1 MFGRRESALPEL
13 CDELGEAVLRLDAAA
28 STRSHRAIV
37 ERAGR
42 ADVDELSAGLLR
54 LAPALERVALGN
66 GTTLAQL
73 VAGLIEAGA
82 DPLPVLDVLVDRVA
96 TGLELAAQFGELAE
110 KLGDEVAAPTSAD
123 EYRALRERVVAA
135 APAAGLTAEDAGE
148 ITQAWFTV
156 NDWIPALLV
165 PLQQK
170 VVRQELPDRDRLT
183 RATAA
188 MTEHA
193 ADAVWL
199 LGLLLV
205 LDDEPLLVLHRPSGR
220 AYEVTISGVGDNFQL
235 HTLLAAA
242 LIGDPAIGLIPG
254 ARPHPAWTAAATNG
268 DLAPADGVDGQF
280 NLVDGRGAWIWNEGR
295 PSDIPLLGDHRVV
308 VLDPPPYERSWNIGR
323 TYPLMPPHVT
333 LDRILE
339 ADEAAAWFLRVAP
352 AKPLGQS

>member
-28 STRSHRAIV
+28 STRIYRAIV
-37 ERAGR
+37 ERADR
-42 ADVDELSAGLLR
+42 ADADELSAGLLR
-54 LAPALERVALGN
+54 LTPALERVALGN

-73 VAGLIEAGA
+73 TAGLIEIGA
-82 DPLPVLDVLVDRVA
+82 DPLPVLPVLVERVA
-96 TGLELAAQFGELAE
+96 TGLELAAQFGALAE
-110 KLGDEVAAPTSAD
+110 KLGEIAAPTSAD

-135 APAAGLTAEDAGE
+135 APDAGLTAEDAGE
-148 ITQAWFTV
+148 ITQAWFSV

-170 VVRQELPDRDRLT
+170 EVRQALPDRDRLT
-183 RATAA
+183 RAAAA

-193 ADAVWL
+193 PDAVWL

-205 LDDEPLLVLHRPSGR
+205 LDEEPLLVLHRPSGR

-254 ARPHPAWTAAATNG
+254 TRPHPAWTAAATNG
-268 DLAPADGVDGQF
+268 DLAPADGVHGQF
-280 NLVDGRGAWIWNEGR
+280 NLVDGRGAWIFNEGR

-308 VLDPPPYERSWNIGR
+308 VLDPLPYERRWNIGR

-333 LDRILE
+333 LDRILP
-339 ADEAAAWFLRVAP
+339 ADEAAGWFLRVAP
-352 AKPLGQS
+352 AKPRGQS

>member
-28 STRSHRAIV
+28 ATRSHRAIV
-37 ERAGR
+37 ERVGR
-42 ADVDELSAGLLR
+42 ADADELSAGLLR

-73 VAGLIEAGA
+73 AAGLIEIGA

-96 TGLELAAQFGELAE
+96 TGLELAAQFAALAE
-110 KLGDEVAAPTSAD
+110 KLGDEIAAPTSAD

-135 APAAGLTAEDAGE
+135 APDAGLTAEDAGE

-170 VVRQELPDRDRLT
+170 EVRQALPDRDRLT

-193 ADAVWL
+193 ADAGWL

-242 LIGDPAIGLIPG
+242 LIGDPGIGLIPG

-268 DLAPADGVDGQF
+268 DLAPTDGVNGQF
-280 NLVDGRGAWIWNEGR
+280 NLVDGRGAWIWNAGR

-333 LDRILE
+333 LDRILG